1 MAVIHFMKLTA
12 TVVKLSASDIEQ
24 QWHCGTVSSLLLLL
38 SFFCRRNVSRG
49 QNSSV
54 NTTIGS
60 VPATIHMK
68 PLRALNY

>member
-12 TVVKLSASDIEQ
+12 TVVKLSASDVEQ
-24 QWHCGTVSSLLLLL
+24 EWHCGTVSSLLL

-49 QNSSV
+49 QNSAV
-54 NTTIGS
+54 NTTVCS